1 MKTEDGKKT
10 EHRIIVVGS
19 EGHHGVE
26 SISWDAGSI
35 PNLADYESVILST
48 SSLGELLVQARAMPE
63 EQRRDHLTD
72 ISNNLY
78 FVMVRLLHVLNS
90 KGNVYVVCSKPVRTP
105 YGSNQFGAIRNYD
118 WLPLPVRLIEESG
131 RTIELRDKS
140 YQHYFEFVDKW
151 PFCFE
156 EVTENDKYVELIS
169 ELHGGKYLVILG
181 SREIALNRYGKSIAI
196 SLEYD
201 LYKKPRYG
209 EKFAYKDRTDTS
221 GSLILLPPPTK
232 IDVREAINILLS
244 ELWGIQQKT
253 PPPEGVESILLPGEE
268 AIKQD
273 IEKVRKEVH
282 SLENTIATLEVALAK
297 KAEIKQL
304 VFETGIPL
312 EDVCK
317 LVLRELGCG
326 IDDSVEDFLLT
337 YQAQEAVVEVKGRE
351 GTIERKD
358 GAQLAQNRRN
368 YAISREKATNK
379 VKAVLLG
386 NPCRLLF
393 PLEERD
399 KKDPFAPHLVE
410 DAQTEDTALVTTME
424 LFNAYYAFVE
434 GRVTADKIISRIF
447 SSVGVTKL
455 VE

>member
-1 MKTEDGKKT
+1 M
-10 EHRIIVVGS
+10 
-19 EGHHGVE
+19 
-26 SISWDAGSI
+26 
-35 PNLADYESVILST
+35 
-48 SSLGELLVQARAMPE
+48 
-63 EQRRDHLTD
+63 
-72 ISNNLY
+72 
-78 FVMVRLLHVLNS
+78 RLE
-90 KGNVYVVCSKPVRTP
+90 Y
-105 YGSNQFGAIRNYD
+105 Y
-118 WLPLPVRLIEESG
+118 
-131 RTIELRDKS
+131 LRDK
-140 YQHYFEFVDKW
+140 
-151 PFCFE
+151 P
-156 EVTENDKYVELIS
+156 KY
-169 ELHGGKYLVILG
+169 GQDPNKYRI
-181 SREIALNRYGKSIAI
+181 RH
-196 SLEYD
+196 
-201 LYKKPRYG
+201 
-209 EKFAYKDRTDTS
+209 TS

-253 PPPEGVESILLPGEE
+253 PPPECVESILLPGEE

-273 IEKVRKEVH
+273 IEEVRKEVH

-337 YQAQEAVVEVKGRE
+337 YQAQESVVEVKGRE

-368 YAISREKATNK
+368 YAISREKVTNE

-393 PLEERD
+393 TLEERD
-399 KKDPFAPHLVE
+399 KKDSFARRLGE
-410 DAQTEDTALVTTME
+410 DAQSENTALVTTVE
-424 LFNAYYAFVE
+424 LFNAYCAFVE
-434 GRVTADKIISRIF
+434 GSVTADKILSRIF